1 MGLLSF
7 LGVILSGFILFT
19 KEIPNEIMS
28 ALVKIIERVFW
39 LRRRKTVRSA
49 RDFVVSAKIR
59 RTIKI

>member
-1 MGLLSF
+1 MGFLGF

-19 KEIPNEIMS
+19 KEIPNEITG

-49 RDFVVSAKIR
+49 RDFVVSTKIR